1 MKEFTVKE
9 ILEYS
14 RNIEQE
20 SYSFYKD
27 AVPKFADDEL
37 KVLAED
43 LAKEEMGHYNR
54 INKLL
59 ENTKLT
65 EEEMDLK
72 VRIKDSDHEML
83 ISTREIPENPTPLS
97 ILETAYQREVNTESV
112 YRTLI
117 SITNLSEDVIEIFTD
132 LVNQEKGHANRIQ
145 SIMKNYNQEF

>member
-27 AVPKFADDEL
+27 AVPKFDDDEL

-145 SIMKNYNQEF
+145 SIMKNYK

>member
-20 SYSFYKD
+20 SYSFYKE
-27 AVPKFADDEL
+27 AVSQFENNDL
-37 KVLAED
+37 KALAEE

-65 EEEMDLK
+65 QEELNLK
-72 VRIKDSDHEML
+72 VQIKESDHTML
-83 ISTREIPENPTPLS
+83 IATREIPKNPTALS
-97 ILETAYQREVNTESV
+97 ILEAAYQREVNTQSV
-112 YRTLI
+112 YQSLV
-117 SITNLSEDVIEIFTD
+117 SITDIAKDIIDIFTD
-132 LVNQEKGHANRIQ
+132 LENQEKGHANRIK
-145 SIMKNYNQEF
+145 SIMKNYQ